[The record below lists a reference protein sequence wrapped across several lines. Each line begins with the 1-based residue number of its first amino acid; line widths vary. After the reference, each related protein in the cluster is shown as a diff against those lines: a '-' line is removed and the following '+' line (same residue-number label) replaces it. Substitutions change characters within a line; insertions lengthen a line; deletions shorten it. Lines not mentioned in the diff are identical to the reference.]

1 MELFYRGGPLFM
13 SLVSLAGLLAFGLI
27 VYILIDMAKG
37 KSVSK
42 STLKNIPIAG
52 SLAFVLG
59 ILGQAIGLYDAMGA
73 IQAAGDVSP
82 ALVAG
87 GFQVSMIA
95 PLYGLVIFVLTLIIY
110 LAINLTYSPSRDS
123 HSHESTP

>member
-1 MELFYRGGPLFM
+1 MIDLFYRGGPLFM

-27 VYILIDMAKG
+27 VYVLINVVKG
-37 KSVSK
+37 KTVSK
-42 STLKNIPIAG
+42 STFKKIPIAG
-52 SLAFVLG
+52 SLAFVIG

-95 PLYGLVIFVLTLIIY
+95 PLYGLVIFAFTLIFY
-110 LAINLTYSPSRDS
+110 LVISLAYSPGDG
-123 HSHESTP
+123 